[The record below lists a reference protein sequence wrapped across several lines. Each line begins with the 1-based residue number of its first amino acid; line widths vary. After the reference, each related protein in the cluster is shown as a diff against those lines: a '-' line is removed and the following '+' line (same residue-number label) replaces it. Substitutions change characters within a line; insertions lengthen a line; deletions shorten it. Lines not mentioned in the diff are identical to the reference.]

1 MIRQQRLRSLRSFQ
15 LLRFPRVICK
25 SLKMDSQIVVSCSSC
40 QRKLRLKAEYA
51 GKKIRCP
58 ACQAVVVVPVADSK
72 AAEIPP
78 RSAGVS
84 DPKPAS
90 AVPRQ
95 LSSPQNAPAQARRV
109 APTTEQAAR
118 PLATQPQAASKPL
131 PPTVTIPEPSRSP
144 RAASRKQ
151 SSDRSVS
158 DDMWLDNA
166 DEGFGEQDDWV
177 DESNPYAPPKC
188 QLSSQRANYQ
198 TSGFQV
204 DGQLIR
210 CGTELR
216 LPPICVRTGGTTD
229 LKEVTKTLK
238 HSPVWA
244 YMVGGVILA
253 LIMQRSCKV
262 TYFLSDVARRKQ
274 KTLLLI
280 GLGIMGLGIVVI
292 AIGAA
297 MNIPDVMVP
306 IGILVI
312 FGGLITAVISQH
324 VLKINKRD
332 GSTIFWIGGC
342 KPGFFETLSGNSR
355 R

>member
-1 MIRQQRLRSLRSFQ
+1 
-15 LLRFPRVICK
+15 
-25 SLKMDSQIVVSCSSC
+25 MDSQIVVSCSGC
-40 QRKLRLKAEYA
+40 QRKLGLKAEFA

-72 AAEIPP
+72 AVEIPP

-84 DPKPAS
+84 DPKPSS

-95 LSSPQNAPAQARRV
+95 LSSSQNAPAQARRV
-109 APTTEQAAR
+109 APTSEQSA
-118 PLATQPQAASKPL
+118 PVLTTPPQAASKQL
-131 PPTVTIPEPSRSP
+131 PPKVTVPEPSRSP
-144 RAASRKQ
+144 RAATRKPT
-151 SSDRSVS
+151 SDRNVS
-158 DDMWLDNA
+158 DDMWLDDA

-177 DESNPYAPPKC
+177 DESNPYAPPKS
-188 QLSSQRANYQ
+188 QLSSQRGNYQ

-204 DGQLIR
+204 DGKLIR

-216 LPPICVRTGGTTD
+216 LPPICVRTGAIRG
-229 LKEVTKTLK
+229 LEEVTKTLK

-262 TYFLSDVARRKQ
+262 TYFLSDVARKKQ
-274 KTLLLI
+274 KGMLLI
-280 GLGIMGLGIVVI
+280 GLGIIGVGILVI

-297 MNIPDVMVP
+297 LNIPDAMVP
-306 IGILVI
+306 IGILVC
-312 FGGLITAVISQH
+312 FAGLITAVLSTQ

-342 KPGFFETLSGNSR
+342 KPGFFETLSGNSSR

>member
-1 MIRQQRLRSLRSFQ
+1 
-15 LLRFPRVICK
+15 
-25 SLKMDSQIVVSCSSC
+25 MDIQIVVSCSSC
-40 QRKLRLKAEYA
+40 QRKLRLKAEYG

-58 ACQAVVVVPVADSK
+58 ACQAVVVVPIADSK

-78 RSAGVS
+78 RSAAVS

-95 LSSPQNAPAQARRV
+95 LSSTQNAPAQARRV
-109 APTTEQAAR
+109 APTPEQVTR
-118 PLATQPQAASKPL
+118 PLATPPLAASKPL
-131 PPTVTIPEPSRSP
+131 APKDTAPEPSRSP
-144 RAASRKQ
+144 RSATRKPT
-151 SSDRSVS
+151 SDRNVS
-158 DDMWLDNA
+158 DDMWLENA
-166 DEGFGEQDDWV
+166 DEGFDEQDDWV
-177 DESNPYAPPKC
+177 DESNPYAPPKS

-229 LKEVTKTLK
+229 LTEVTKTLK

-262 TYFLSDVARRKQ
+262 TYFLSDVARKKQ
-274 KTLLLI
+274 KKLLLI
-280 GLGIMGLGIVVI
+280 GLGIMGLGIIVM

-297 MNIPDVMVP
+297 MNIPDAMVP

-312 FGGLITAVISQH
+312 VGGLITAILSQQS
-324 VLKINKRD
+324 LKINKRE
-332 GSTIFWIGGC
+332 GSTIFWIGGF
-342 KPGFFETLSGNSR
+342 KPAFFETLSGNSLR
-355 R
+355 